1 MPSREEWAAA
11 YARQARSDWT
21 VFPQI
26 VSIPD
31 LPFCHRLHYLQMACE
46 KIAKAYRARDT
57 EIAIE
62 NLTAHHVWFEKFVT
76 AYFLSPKVKKAFAGQ
91 DARRDR
97 VARDTRRIA
106 GQVEKLAPAVDPVA
120 SPSNAEYPWMD
131 GDRIVVPCDHDFPN
145 LTLLKEPGG
154 RAFLKLVGQAMD
166 EFGNVRIH

>member
-1 MPSREEWAAA
+1 LSHRVSTAPPLHAHDCSGCFLAALD
-11 YARQARSDWT
+11 R
-21 VFPQI
+21 
-26 VSIPD
+26 
-31 LPFCHRLHYLQMACE
+31 ACE
-46 KIAKAYRARDT
+46 SAGTRFSYRARDT

-62 NLTAHHVWFEKFVT
+62 DLTAHHVGFEKFVT

-154 RAFLKLVGQAMD
+154 RAFLKLMGQAMD